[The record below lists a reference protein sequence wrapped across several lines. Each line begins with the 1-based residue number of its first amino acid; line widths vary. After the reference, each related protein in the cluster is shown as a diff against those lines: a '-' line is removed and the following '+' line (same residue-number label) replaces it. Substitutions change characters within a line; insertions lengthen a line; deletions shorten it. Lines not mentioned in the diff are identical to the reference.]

1 MSTDKKFRN
10 AYLVLAHEDV
20 EMLNFLAKRLIN
32 SGYVYIHLDQKSKI
46 RVNQVINHPYVKVY
60 KKIKVNWGSFSIVEA
75 TQLLANSALDDGATR
90 LTLICGLS
98 YPIVNDL
105 ELIEFGKSQSDFFD
119 SRLVNLKLE
128 NKTFKR
134 RFTSK
139 HNTFVFKQNVF
150 GRIIRRLSR
159 EFWALMPRMNPEKD
173 LNGLQLCFG
182 SQWWSVTSQTYVD
195 ALSVASRNPDL
206 SKYFSRIEC
215 SDESFF
221 VTLFNFVSHNPV
233 LGEITLVNWV
243 GRGLVRQF
251 EFRDVPF
258 LARAEKKFARKCSVS
273 VARIIEK
280 SLLV

>member
-1 MSTDKKFRN
+1 MSPDLKFRN

-20 EMLNFLAKRLIN
+20 EMLNLLTERLIN
-32 SGYVYIHLDQKSKI
+32 TGYVYIHLDLKSKI
-46 RVNQVINHPYVKVY
+46 RVDQVINHRQVKVS
-60 KKIKVNWGSFSIVEA
+60 KKIKVNWGGFSIVEA
-75 TQLLANSALDDGATR
+75 TRLLADQALSDNATR

-98 YPIVNDL
+98 YPIVSDL
-105 ELIEFGKSQSDFFD
+105 ELIEFSKSQSDFFD

-128 NKTFKR
+128 NKAFKR
-134 RFTSK
+134 RFTSR
-139 HNTFVFKQNVF
+139 HTTFIFKQNVC

-159 EFWALMPRMNPEKD
+159 EFWALMPRVNPEKE

-195 ALSVASRNPDL
+195 ALLVASRDPDL
-206 SKYFSRIEC
+206 SKYFFNIEC

-221 VTLFNFVSHNPV
+221 VTLFNLVSRNPV
-233 LGEITLVNWV
+233 LGEITLVNWK

-251 EFRDVPF
+251 EFRDIPT

-273 VARIIEK
+273 VARLIEK
-280 SLLV
+280 SFLV